1 MHARPIEN
9 CAGGRGAARILSRR
23 CPQSPQE
30 PFDARCA
37 RVTFP
42 AKQKADSAQ
51 GPKRKAAP
59 GKRKQQGASA
69 ERLPSSGKKSKERE
83 AKLIERLLY
92 SEDAFDS
99 EDERA

>member
-1 MHARPIEN
+1 MLAQLKTAR
-9 CAGGRGAARILSRR
+9 AAEARLGYCLDVAPNRR
-23 CPQSPQE
+23 RK